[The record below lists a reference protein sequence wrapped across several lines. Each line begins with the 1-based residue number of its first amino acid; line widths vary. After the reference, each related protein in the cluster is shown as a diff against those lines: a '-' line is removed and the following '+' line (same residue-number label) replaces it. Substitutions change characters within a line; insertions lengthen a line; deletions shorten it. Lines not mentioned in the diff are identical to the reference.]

1 MSNFD
6 QYIDKERLQDLLAD
20 TTGKGVKVG
29 IIDTGVES
37 THKHLGTSMK
47 GIYDV
52 VHQGRGKFKTEKVDE
67 GEDFVGHGTA
77 CAGIIHDIAP
87 DAELYS
93 VRVIGS
99 GLGDTT
105 DRLLEGFRFAL
116 DQDWPILN
124 LSLGTNK
131 FNRPLFQLAEDACYK
146 GKIIIASKDNQRN
159 KVGYPAALS
168 AVLAVDMEHFENAME
183 FRYRLGQKVEVE
195 AKGIYVNA
203 PSPGGGYQLY
213 TGTSFACPHVSA
225 ITARLMEKIDGLTSF
240 QLRTILAALGDTNEK
255 K

>member
-1 MSNFD
+1 MTRFD
-6 QYIDKERLQDLLAD
+6 QYIDKECLREIL
-20 TTGKGVKVG
+20 TGATGRGVKVG
-29 IIDTGVES
+29 IVDTGVES
-37 THKHLGTSMK
+37 THEYLETSVK
-47 GIYDV
+47 GNYDV
-52 VHQGRGKFKTEKVDE
+52 VPTGHGGYRNEEMEK

-77 CAGIIHDIAP
+77 CAGIIHHIAP

-105 DRLLEGFRFAL
+105 DRLLQGVRFAL

-124 LSLGTNK
+124 LSLGTNR
-131 FNRPLFQLAEDACYK
+131 FNRELFQLAEEACYN

-168 AVLAVDMEHFENAME
+168 AVLAVDMEHFENALE
-183 FRYRLGQKVEVE
+183 FHYHLGQQVEVE

-203 PSPGGGYQLY
+203 PSPGGGCQLY

-225 ITARLMEKIDGLTSF
+225 ITARMMEKIEGLTTF
-240 QLRTILAALGDTNEK
+240 QLRTILAALGNA
-255 K
+255 